1 MNLRYS
7 IHFLFLNLILLRN
20 DDLRSFEDFDDSSL
34 TSLIC
39 EGNYQIIGYE
49 FFSNNTA
56 VRHAFSKT
64 EDDYYKNSGSYLI
77 SDNNIILD
85 IKDDL
90 FQRKIAIKTLELF
103 IGVHSNNALVG
114 KCKKITGSLDDYF
127 KNMRLK

>member
-1 MNLRYS
+1 M
-7 IHFLFLNLILLRN
+7 
-20 DDLRSFEDFDDSSL
+20 
-34 TSLIC
+34 IC

-49 FFSNNTA
+49 FFSNKTA

-114 KCKKITGSLDDYF
+114 KCEKITGSLDDYF
-127 KNMRLK
+127 ENMRLK

>member
-1 MNLRYS
+1 MNLRYG
-7 IHFLFLNLILLRN
+7 IHFLFLSLTILIN
-20 DDLRSFEDFDDSSL
+20 DDLRSFENFDDS
-34 TSLIC
+34 SLIC

-49 FFSNNTA
+49 FFSNKTA
-56 VRHAFSKT
+56 VRHSFSKT

-85 IKDDL
+85 IEDDL

-114 KCKKITGSLDDYF
+114 KCEKVTGRLDDYF
-127 KNMRLK
+127 ENIRSK

>member
-7 IHFLFLNLILLRN
+7 IHFLFLSLIILRN
-20 DDLRSFEDFDDSSL
+20 DNLRSFENFVDS
-34 TSLIC
+34 SLIC

-49 FFSNNTA
+49 FFSNKTA

-103 IGVHSNNALVG
+103 IGVHLNNALVG
-114 KCKKITGSLDDYF
+114 KCEKITGSLDDYF
-127 KNMRLK
+127 ENMRLKLK

>member
-1 MNLRYS
+1 MSVLYS
-7 IHFLFLNLILLRN
+7 IHFLSFCLIILRN
-20 DDLRSFEDFDDSSL
+20 YDLKSLDNFDAS
-34 TSLIC
+34 SLIC

-49 FFSNNTA
+49 FFPNKTV

-85 IKDDL
+85 IENDL
-90 FQRKIAIKTLELF
+90 FQRNIAIKTLELF

-114 KCKKITGSLDDYF
+114 KCEKFTGSLDDYF
-127 KNMRLK
+127 DNMRLK

>member
-1 MNLRYS
+1 MNLRYF
-7 IHFLFLNLILLRN
+7 IHFLFLNLIIFRN
-20 DDLRSFEDFDDSSL
+20 DNLRSFENFDDSN
-34 TSLIC
+34 LIC

-49 FFSNNTA
+49 FFSNKTA

-64 EDDYYKNSGSYLI
+64 EDDYYKNSGSYSI

-114 KCKKITGSLDDYF
+114 KCEKITGSLDDYF

>member
-1 MNLRYS
+1 MDLRYS
-7 IHFLFLNLILLRN
+7 IKFLFVSLIILKSYDLKSLDDFN
-20 DDLRSFEDFDDSSL
+20 DASI
-34 TSLIC
+34 IC

-49 FFSNNTA
+49 FISNKTA

-85 IKDDL
+85 IEDDL
-90 FQRKIAIKTLELF
+90 FPRKIAIKTLELF

-114 KCKKITGSLDDYF
+114 KCEKVTGRLDDYF
-127 KNMRLK
+127 ENIRSK